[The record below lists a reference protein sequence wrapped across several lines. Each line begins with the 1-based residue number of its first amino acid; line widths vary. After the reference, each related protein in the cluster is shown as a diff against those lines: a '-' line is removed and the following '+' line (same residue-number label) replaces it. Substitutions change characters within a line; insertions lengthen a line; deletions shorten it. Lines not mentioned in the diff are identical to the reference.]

1 MINRDNHGAGR
12 LSRRSGLRTLSSA
25 LALTVA
31 FLAEPAIAQS
41 DAAVETGA
49 LPETPEATPQQ
60 AEITVT
66 GSRIARRD
74 LTADTPIV
82 TLGADRLLSAGQ
94 PTIERTIAQLPQFGL
109 GENSTQ
115 TGFATTGQATL
126 NLRALGSARNLV
138 LLDGRRLQPSNI
150 QQVVDV
156 NTLPLPL
163 LESVEVITGGA
174 SAAYGSDAVAGVVN
188 FRTRRN
194 FEGLQIDASYNIA
207 GEGDGAVRDIS
218 GTLGGNFADG
228 RGNAVLS
235 VGYTER
241 DSVGYQSRPFFQ
253 RNQGG
258 TDLRLPIG
266 VYAPGGNAPT
276 QAAINDLFATYGVA
290 PGSVVR
296 TSGLALNQDGSVF
309 SASNGVFNFR
319 GDWGSLL
326 FNTGRQVNN
335 LNQFLVLQAPLNRIT
350 AFGRITYDLTPGIE
364 AYAQAQYVDYDTHI
378 FVEPGNT
385 SLSIPIGNPFIPQVL
400 RPLLASR
407 ANPLANVTLEKR
419 FIEAGPRLTD
429 RSLQTYQFLGGLRG
443 NVTSIDGTW
452 DVYASHGRTRISE
465 TSPGSVLI
473 SALNTL
479 INAPDGGNSIC
490 AGGYNPFGVNPL
502 SEACYN
508 YLVASPTRDTG
519 LTQTVAEANVQGRLF
534 HLFDEDVRFAAGASF
549 RRNGYETVPDRILA
563 AGDVVGVQYT
573 RFSEGT
579 TEVWEGYAELLI
591 PILSNRPFAESL
603 GIDLAYRYSDYN
615 VSGGAHTWKAEGHW
629 SPFRGLRFRG
639 GYARAVR
646 APSVGE
652 LYVAPSG
659 SVPSIGQPSQGQ
671 GDYCSVA
678 NPVRTGPNA
687 AGIRALCLAQ
697 GVPLAVIDTFVNL
710 QNDSPATLVGNPDLD
725 PEVADTFTAGFTFTP
740 PTDNPFFSGLSLS
753 VDYYNIKV
761 AGAIGVY
768 SSLQSVTSCFNI
780 DGANPTLS
788 PTNEFC
794 SYITRDPLTG
804 RISDIR
810 QPTRNLG
817 AFRTSGVDVALRW
830 SVPLGGGGDRLTLDA
845 NLTWLDSF
853 TVQTAPGRPFLE
865 YAGTVGGTAV
875 FQPGSLPEWKA
886 VTELNYQHGGFS
898 VGGRWRFLD
907 AMRSVQRVVN
917 PASTT
922 PGVPSYN
929 LFDLFASLRV
939 SGDFVLR
946 LGVNNVANREP
957 PVLNGVIGT
966 TEASTYDVL
975 GRTFYVSTRVNF

>member
-1 MINRDNHGAGR
+1 VKTDPVRR
-12 LSRRSGLRTLSSA
+12 LPLASTLA
-25 LALTVA
+25 LA
-31 FLAEPAIAQS
+31 
-41 DAAVETGA
+41 AA
-49 LPETPEATPQQ
+49 LLATPAYAQDAPAPDAGAEDAPPQ

-66 GSRIARRD
+66 GSLIARRD
-74 LTADTPIV
+74 LVADTPIV
-82 TLGADRLLSAGQ
+82 TVSADRLLGSGQ
-94 PTIERTIAQLPQFGL
+94 PTIERTLAQLPQFGL

-115 TGFATTGQATL
+115 TGFATTGQGSL
-126 NLRALGSARNLV
+126 NLRALGTARNLV
-138 LLDGRRLQPSNI
+138 LLDGRRLQPSSI
-150 QQVVDV
+150 QQVVDI

-174 SAAYGSDAVAGVVN
+174 STAYGSDAIAGVVN

-194 FEGLQIDASYNIA
+194 FQGLQIDATYNLT

-228 RGNAVLS
+228 RGNAVISL
-235 VGYTER
+235 GYTDR
-241 DSVGYQSRPFFQ
+241 DIVGYQSRPFFQ
-253 RNQGG
+253 RHQGG

-276 QAAINDLFATYGVA
+276 QQAVNDLFAAYGIA

-296 TSGLALNQDGSVF
+296 TSALALNRDGSLF
-309 SASNGVFNFR
+309 SANNGVFNFR
-319 GDWGSLL
+319 GDWGALL

-335 LNQFLVLQAPLNRIT
+335 LNQFLVLQAPLERIT
-350 AFGRITYDLTPGIE
+350 AFARVTYDLTPGIT
-364 AYAQAQYVDYDTHI
+364 AYAQAHYVDYDTRI
-378 FVEPGNT
+378 YVEPGNT
-385 SLSIPIGNPFIPQVL
+385 SISVPITNPFIPAVL

-407 ANPLANVTLEKR
+407 ANPNANVTLEKR

-429 RSLQTYQFLGGLRG
+429 RSLQTYQFLGGARG
-443 NVTSIDGTW
+443 DIAAIDGGW
-452 DVYASHGRTRISE
+452 DIYGSHGRTRIQE

-502 SEACYN
+502 SDACHA
-508 YLVASPTRDTG
+508 YLVASPTRDTE
-519 LTQTVAEANVQGRLF
+519 LTQDVVEATVQGRLF
-534 HLFDEDVRFAAGASF
+534 TLIDGDVRFAAGGSF
-549 RRNGYETVPDRILA
+549 RRNGYETNPDRILS

-579 TEVWEGYAELLI
+579 TRVWEGYAELLI
-591 PILSNRPFAESL
+591 PLLENRPFAESL
-603 GIDLAYRYSDYN
+603 GLDLAYRYSSYN
-615 VSGGAHTWKAEGHW
+615 VSGGASTYKAEGHW

-697 GVPLAVIDTFVNL
+697 GVPLAIIETFVNL

-740 PTDNPFFSGLSLS
+740 RDAGPILSGLSLS

-788 PTNEFC
+788 PGNEFC

-830 SVPLGGGGDRLTLDA
+830 SVPIGGDRLTLDA

-853 TVQTAPGRPFLE
+853 TVQTAPGRPFLQ

-886 VTELNYQHGGFS
+886 VTELSYAHGDFNL
-898 VGGRWRFLD
+898 GGRWRFID

-929 LFDLFASLRV
+929 LFDLFASFRV
-939 SGDFVLR
+939 SGDFILR
-946 LGVNNVANREP
+946 LGVNNVANKEP
-957 PVLNGVIGT
+957 PVVSGVPGT

-975 GRTFYVSTRVNF
+975 GRTFYVSTRLNF